1 MRGKTWQ
8 RALAVLLP
16 LPLAFFLWHLLAP
29 PPVNHAFARKTEDT
43 MFNMFAIT
51 IALPGTI
58 TADATFFFK
67 VPCACTLREVCGA
80 ANNAS
85 TAQLN
90 VGTKADPNKFFAAED
105 LGDSDTP
112 AVYDLDDFD
121 SAGVTTVGEDYP
133 HLDEG
138 DIVAV
143 GLDVDGSTDP
153 VDPCIVLWF
162 QEG

>member
-1 MRGKTWQ
+1 
-8 RALAVLLP
+8 
-16 LPLAFFLWHLLAP
+16 
-29 PPVNHAFARKTEDT
+29 

-51 IALPGTI
+51 VALPGTI

-67 VPCACTLREVCGA
+67 VPCACTLREVSAC
-80 ANNAS
+80 ANNGS
-85 TAQLN
+85 TAAVN
-90 VGTKADPNKFFAAED
+90 VGTKTDPDKFFDDED

-112 AVYDLDDFD
+112 AVYDLDDFA
-121 SAGVTTVGEDYP
+121 STAVTNAGDEYP

-153 VDPCIVLWF
+153 VDPTIVLWF

>member
-1 MRGKTWQ
+1 
-8 RALAVLLP
+8 
-16 LPLAFFLWHLLAP
+16 
-29 PPVNHAFARKTEDT
+29 

-51 IALPGTI
+51 VALPGTI
-58 TADATFFFK
+58 TADATWFFK
-67 VPCACTLREVCGA
+67 VPCACTLREVSAA

-85 TAQLN
+85 TGKVN
-90 VGTKADPNKFFAAED
+90 VGTKADPDGYLDDED

-121 SAGVTTVGEDYP
+121 GDLVTNQGDDYP

-153 VDPCIVLWF
+153 TDPTIVLWF